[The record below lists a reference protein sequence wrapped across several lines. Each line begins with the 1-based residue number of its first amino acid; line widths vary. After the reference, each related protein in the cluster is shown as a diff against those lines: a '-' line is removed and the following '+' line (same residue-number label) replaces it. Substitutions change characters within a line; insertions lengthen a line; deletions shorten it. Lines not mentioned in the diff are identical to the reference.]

1 MPLARTSARQGPFP
15 EPVPSLVLF
24 DLDDTLC
31 AYGSARASRLRHAFT
46 LHRPDRE
53 EPVADPLIQEMIR
66 ASIAAS
72 PHGVDHFPDLFLRFG
87 IEVPGAA
94 AAAAAWYQGNPFHDL
109 ILFPD
114 VVSTLRALRN
124 LEPSGGTLSRRRL
137 GVITNGPAEIQREK
151 TELLGIGTLVDFVLI
166 SGELGIEKPDPL
178 IFAAAMR
185 LGGVSAAETVFVGDD
200 PRIDVLGA
208 RGSGMRSV
216 WMNRTG
222 ATWNEDAPPPTREVS
237 DLVSLIDLFRSSPS
251 QISL

>member
-1 MPLARTSARQGPFP
+1 MPSARPPARQCPFL

-31 AYGSARASRLRHAFT
+31 DYGSARVSRLRHAFT
-46 LHRPDRE
+46 LHRSDRE
-53 EPVADPLIQEMIR
+53 EPIDALIQEMIR

-72 PHGVDHFPDLFLRFG
+72 PHGVDHFSDLFVRFG

-109 ILFPD
+109 ALFPD
-114 VVSTLRALRN
+114 VISTLRALRN
-124 LEPSGGTLSRRRL
+124 IEPSGGTLSRRQL
-137 GVITNGPAEIQREK
+137 GIITNGPAQIQREK
-151 TELLGIGTLVDFVLI
+151 TDLLGIGTLVDFVLI
-166 SGELGIEKPDPL
+166 SGELGIEKPDPR

-200 PRIDVLGA
+200 PRIDLLGA
-208 RGSGMRSV
+208 RGSGVRSV

-222 ATWNEDAPPPTREVS
+222 TTWGEQAPPPTHEVS